1 MTAQM
6 EGMLEAVAVTRSFL
20 PAIQFGMAAETAVA
34 EVLLEAIRVGMDL
47 IPDMAL
53 LAPPAAS

>member
-1 MTAQM
+1 M
-6 EGMLEAVAVTRSFL
+6 EGMLEAVAVTRSFP
-20 PAIQFGMAAETAVA
+20 PATLFGMVAETVVA